1 MSKVKEIELNGRK
14 YVDKEGLRALIKE
27 HKKKTKEGTEPGFIE
42 WDNGKKEA
50 AYMALNHLGA
60 ALTTDEE
67 REEAMRNI
75 LNSPKIIV
83 HLDENGGASFFRMW
97 CRNSPLKK
105 ELGLKEWDSVPVFS
119 ERYEDAL
126 VFADAGMAQ
135 KQMEKIGKMFPI
147 FGERLSALNPGKMSR
162 EQWRELAVLF
172 YGEPGDKRKGDD
184 ENSSD

>member
-1 MSKVKEIELNGRK
+1 MSKVTEIELNGKK
-14 YVDKEGLRALIKE
+14 YVDKEELRALIRE

-42 WDNGKKEA
+42 QDSGKRIA

-67 REEAMRNI
+67 REESMRRI

-83 HLDENGGASFFRMW
+83 HLDEKGNAAFFRMW
-97 CRNSPLKK
+97 CKNSPLKK
-105 ELGLKEWDSVPVFS
+105 ELGLKDGDSVPVFS

-135 KQMEKIGKMFPI
+135 KQIEKISRLFPI
-147 FGERLSALNPGKMSR
+147 FGKRLSALNPGKMSR

-184 ENSSD
+184 EDSPD

>member
-1 MSKVKEIELNGRK
+1 MSKVTEIELNGRK
-14 YVDKEGLRALIKE
+14 YVDKEELRALIKE

-42 WDNGKKEA
+42 NDSGKRRA

-67 REEAMRNI
+67 REESMRRI

-83 HLDENGGASFFRMW
+83 HLDENGDAAFFRMW
-97 CRNSPLKK
+97 CKNSPLKK
-105 ELGLKEWDSVPVFS
+105 ELGLKEGDSVPVFS
-119 ERYEDAL
+119 EKYEHAL

-135 KQMEKIGKMFPI
+135 KQIEKIGKMFPK

-162 EQWRELAVLF
+162 EQWRELSVLF
-172 YGEPGDKRKGDD
+172 YGKPE
-184 ENSSD
+184 EETEESDT